1 MSKKPCEIDI
11 SLAARLKAGALT
23 TVVPA
28 KDKAAET
35 VFKLTLKGDFCPLIT
50 AASPVKEEPKEKVL
64 PPCTLEKALTERI
77 NAGSLFEVIPN
88 DNNDEVVFSI
98 KLKGAP
104 PQLKPAVPPSP
115 KAKLIQNPLM

>member
-35 VFKLTLKGDFCPLIT
+35 VFKLTLKGDFSLIT
-50 AASPVKEEPKEKVL
+50 NASPVYEEAKEIKL
-64 PPCTLEKALTERI
+64 PPCPLEKALTERVK
-77 NAGSLFEVIPN
+77 AGSLFEVIPN
-88 DNNDEVVFSI
+88 DNNDQVEVFSI

-115 KAKLIQNPLM
+115 RAKLISNPLM